1 MKNYLVPNI
10 KYMNMKSYQSIFF
23 YLVVCLSFI
32 SVYAQADNGVSRASG
47 NLSADTTGTLKQAFD
62 GSFLIGVAVNQRNIS
77 DSVQAALVCKE
88 FNSITAEND
97 MKPQSTHP
105 AEDRFNWD
113 GADRIAD
120 FCRNKGIRLRGH
132 CLVWHNQIGSWMF
145 TDNSGNEV
153 SKDLLLK
160 RIREHVHAVVKRYK
174 DIVYCWDVVNEAV
187 TDDAHATSPYR
198 QSRLYKIAGDDFIRE
213 AFKAAREADPEALL
227 FYNDYNECD
236 PVKSERIAEMVRNMK
251 AEGVPIDGIGM
262 QGHYNI
268 YGPSAQEVDAAI
280 NKYRQIVK
288 HIHVTELDVRV
299 NHEMGGQ
306 LRHSRQS
313 EQLDEVKVK
322 QQQKQY
328 ASLFNVFDK
337 HKDVIDCVTF
347 WNLSDRDSWLGA
359 DNSPLLFD
367 KNYRRKAVYDIV
379 RKHILPQD
387 IVVGEASG
395 EGKSPAKLT
404 GKVMNVIGDSYVRNH
419 RRPFTETWHYKVAMK
434 LGLKY
439 NNYGRNGSSI
449 AFDRS
454 KEGFG
459 KSILQRYNEMAD
471 TADYILVI
479 AGHNDAD
486 KIKNSRDSLKMFR
499 DSLEQLCRGLINK
512 YPSSKIAFVTPWNVP
527 RAGFKQVTDV
537 ILEVCK
543 SHHIPVL
550 NAAAT
555 SGIRVEDEQ
564 FRRKYFQ
571 GINDT
576 AHLNDEGHNLLTD
589 WGESFILGL

>member
-1 MKNYLVPNI
+1 
-10 KYMNMKSYQSIFF
+10 MKSYRSIFF

-47 NLSADTTGTLKQAFD
+47 NISADTTGTLKQAFD

-132 CLVWHNQIGSWMF
+132 CLVWHNQIGPWMF

-280 NKYRQIVK
+280 NKYRQVVK

-313 EQLDEVKVK
+313 EQLDEVKV
-322 QQQKQY
+322 QQHQKQY

-379 RKHILPQD
+379 RKHILPQN

-395 EGKSPAKLT
+395 EGKSTARLT

-527 RAGFKQVTDV
+527 RAGFKQVTNV

-589 WGESFILGL
+589 WGESFVLGL

>member
-1 MKNYLVPNI
+1 
-10 KYMNMKSYQSIFF
+10 MKSYRSIFF

-47 NLSADTTGTLKQAFD
+47 NIAADTTGTLKQAFD
-62 GSFLIGVAVNQRNIS
+62 GSFLIGVAVNQRNIR

-132 CLVWHNQIGSWMF
+132 CLVWHNQIGPWMF
-145 TDNSGNEV
+145 TDSSGNEV

-280 NKYRQIVK
+280 NKYRQVVK

-313 EQLDEVKVK
+313 EQLDEVKVQ

-379 RKHILPQD
+379 RKHILPQN

-395 EGKSPAKLT
+395 EGKSTARLT

>member
-1 MKNYLVPNI
+1 
-10 KYMNMKSYQSIFF
+10 MKSYQSIFF
-23 YLVVCLSFI
+23 SLVVCLSFI

-47 NLSADTTGTLKQAFD
+47 NISTDTTGTLKQAFD

-105 AEDRFNWD
+105 AEGRFDWD

-132 CLVWHNQIGSWMF
+132 CLVWHNQIGPWMF

-174 DIVYCWDVVNEAV
+174 DVVYCWDVVNEAV

-268 YGPSAQEVDAAI
+268 YGPSAEEVDAAI
-280 NKYRQIVK
+280 NKYRQVVK

-395 EGKSPAKLT
+395 EGKSTARLT

-499 DSLEQLCRGLINK
+499 DSLEHLCRGLINK

-589 WGESFILGL
+589 WGESFVLGL

>member
-1 MKNYLVPNI
+1 
-10 KYMNMKSYQSIFF
+10 MKSYQSIFF

-32 SVYAQADNGVSRASG
+32 SVYAQADNGVSRANG

-105 AEDRFNWD
+105 AEDRFDWD

-132 CLVWHNQIGSWMF
+132 CLVWHNQIGPWMF

-306 LRHSRQS
+306 LRHSRQN
-313 EQLDEVKVK
+313 EQLDEVKV
-322 QQQKQY
+322 QLQQKQY

-395 EGKSPAKLT
+395 EGKSTARLT